1 MKFTLSYAENVQI
14 LGRDTLARLFLTHY
28 HVIARNNS
36 WPIPT
41 EILKIRINS
50 FPQHTIEKDSKT
62 LSKDIC
68 HLSGYVSRYAKALGE
83 VHAMI
88 KHLVNFTLCLSIG

>member
-1 MKFTLSYAENVQI
+1 MGMKSFNNKIYNPRVGTRAGGFAGKVQI
-14 LGRDTLARLFLTHY
+14 LGRDPLARVFATHY

-68 HLSGYVSRYAKALGE
+68 HLFPKLIFLA
-83 VHAMI
+83 
-88 KHLVNFTLCLSIG
+88 TLTSS